1 MPVNFNESK
10 TKINLMRAFSGES
23 QARNRYYFAAEE
35 AKKQKCTV
43 LEKVF
48 IFTAEQEMAHA
59 KVFYDYLKEFD
70 GETVE
75 IDATYPINN
84 NCSLLELLKAAEH
97 NETEEYADVYKS
109 FGDTATEEGFADIA
123 FSFYEIAKIENEHAK
138 RFELFYK
145 LLEQDKLFSDDSE
158 ETWFCLNCGHIHK
171 GPKVPE
177 KCPICSHDK
186 GFFIR
191 RLLAPYTTAK

>member
-1 MPVNFNESK
+1 MPINFNESQ
-10 TKINLMRAFSGES
+10 TKINLMRAFAGES

-59 KVFYDYLKEFD
+59 KVFYDHLKQLD

-75 IDATYPINN
+75 IDATYPVNN
-84 NCSLLELLKAAEH
+84 NCSLLELLKSAEH
-97 NETEEYADVYKS
+97 NETEEYSDVYKK

-138 RFELFYK
+138 RFAMFYK

-158 ETWFCLNCGHIHK
+158 ETWLCLNCGHIHT

-177 KCPICSHDK
+177 KCPVCDHPQAYFEIHK
-186 GFFIR
+186 EN
-191 RLLAPYTTAK
+191 Y